1 MAVAV
6 AALLLYK
13 ATAAD
18 LLAFAIVLPV
28 VAAVADVLAVPAAA
42 AAALLPAWGRGAA
55 ARCVFVV
62 AAFVEGANK

>member
-42 AAALLPAWGRGAA
+42 ALLPAWGRGAA